1 MILSVLT
8 IWRSEL
14 AVTYSSDG
22 AYFVTA
28 IRNTFRS
35 MKAPKLYVIALM
47 LRSPKTVAFCRR
59 VISARR
65 GCVQLPGLSV
75 VGTGFLLGV
84 ERRLEELRD
93 LLTAR
98 DVVEDM
104 LVLCLILDGW

>member
-1 MILSVLT
+1 M
-8 IWRSEL
+8 
-14 AVTYSSDG
+14 
-22 AYFVTA
+22 
-28 IRNTFRS
+28 
-35 MKAPKLYVIALM
+35 
-47 LRSPKTVAFCRR
+47 
-59 VISARR
+59 
-65 GCVQLPGLSV
+65 PGLSV